1 VAVCLWSDG
10 REARQGTANPST
22 RVQIPFR
29 PPEVLSK
36 EELLVEHYNFIYL
49 GRLAQR

>member
-1 VAVCLWSDG
+1 MNGVSFWSDG

-29 PPEVLSK
+29 PP
-36 EELLVEHYNFIYL
+36 LLKQVKGSVHE
-49 GRLAQR
+49 R